1 MMACLEPAF
10 RKDLRNHANENWMQL
25 DLMYFNLIE
34 SIKAE
39 LFVLGG
45 EQPVLLMETALMSDE
60 E

>member
-10 RKDLRNHANENWMQL
+10 TKDLRNHADENWMQL